1 MQVYARVG
9 RPHAQRVPSTR
20 YTSTSSVRRSTRG
33 LGYFFTR
40 YGQSVG
46 GYQVGTYTAMFDD
59 ILNALISSLEARRPV
74 ALATVT
80 AAPDPAVV
88 GRHAVVWLDAE
99 PLGELGLGEMEAQ
112 ALTDAQHA
120 LRDRVH
126 QTLSYTTPA
135 GHIKLFVEVQHRP
148 PELIIVG
155 AGHVAQPLAQ
165 LGKLCD
171 FTVVVLDDRPQF
183 ANRQRFPGADEVLAL
198 PLRETMRQWAA
209 EGRLGLDS
217 YIVLVTRGH
226 QHDIDCLLE
235 VLDTPLGY
243 IGMIGSQRRVRTV
256 FDLLSVEMGIPPEKF
271 DRVYAPIGLAIGART
286 PAEIAVCIMA
296 EIISVLRN
304 GPARSISDDRREK
317 ARRKGGNSGELG
329 VPSVP
334 PSSPSSHEVP

>member
-1 MQVYARVG
+1 MTNAILS
-9 RPHAQRVPSTR
+9 ALL
-20 YTSTSSVRRSTRG
+20 SSV
-33 LGYFFTR
+33 
-40 YGQSVG
+40 
-46 GYQVGTYTAMFDD
+46 
-59 ILNALISSLEARRPV
+59 EARRPV

-80 AAPDPAVV
+80 AAPDPAAV

-99 PLGELGLGEMEAQ
+99 PVGELGLGELEMQ
-112 ALTDAQHA
+112 ALADAQDV
-120 LRDRVH
+120 LRGRVH
-126 QTLSYTTPA
+126 KTLAYTTPA
-135 GHIKLFVEVQHRP
+135 GQVKLFIEVQHRP

-183 ANRQRFPGADEVLAL
+183 ANRQRFPQADEVLAL
-198 PLRETMRQWAA
+198 PLRETMRQWAT

-235 VLDTPLGY
+235 LLDTPLGY

-256 FDLLSVEMGIPPEKF
+256 FDLLSTETPAHAPERSAGAGVGIPAETF
-271 DRVYAPIGLAIGART
+271 DRVYAPIGIAIGART

-296 EIISVLRN
+296 EIINVQRG
-304 GPARSISDDRREK
+304 GPARSISDERREV
-317 ARRKGGNSGELG
+317 AQQRRSRHVIRN
-329 VPSVP
+329 P
-334 PSSPSSHEVP
+334 

>member
-1 MQVYARVG
+1 M
-9 RPHAQRVPSTR
+9 PPN
-20 YTSTSSVRRSTRG
+20 
-33 LGYFFTR
+33 
-40 YGQSVG
+40 
-46 GYQVGTYTAMFDD
+46 
-59 ILNALISSLEARRPV
+59 ILSALISSVEARRPV

-80 AAPDPAVV
+80 TASDPASI
-88 GRHAVVWLDAE
+88 GRHALVWLDAE
-99 PLGELGLGEMEAQ
+99 PLGALGLGDQEAQ
-112 ALTDAQHA
+112 ALADAREV
-120 LRDRVH
+120 LRGRVH
-126 QTLSYTTPA
+126 KTLTYTTPT
-135 GHIKLFVEVQHRP
+135 GQVKLFVEVQHRP

-155 AGHVAQPLAQ
+155 AGHVAQPLAE

-171 FTVVVLDDRPQF
+171 FTVTVLDDRPQF
-183 ANRQRFPGADEVLAL
+183 ANRQRFPQADQVLAL

-235 VLDTPLGY
+235 LLDTPLGY

-271 DRVYAPIGLAIGART
+271 DRVYAPIGLAIGARS

-296 EIISVLRN
+296 EIINVLRH

-317 ARRKGGNSGELG
+317 ARRKGGAL
-329 VPSVP
+329 
-334 PSSPSSHEVP
+334 

>member
-1 MQVYARVG
+1 MPDTVL
-9 RPHAQRVPSTR
+9 T
-20 YTSTSSVRRSTRG
+20 
-33 LGYFFTR
+33 
-40 YGQSVG
+40 
-46 GYQVGTYTAMFDD
+46 
-59 ILNALISSLEARRPV
+59 ALISSVEARRPV

-99 PLGELGLGEMEAQ
+99 PLGSLGLGDIEAQ
-112 ALTDAQHA
+112 ALADAQDV
-120 LRDRVH
+120 LRGRVH
-126 QTLSYTTPA
+126 KTLSYTAPA
-135 GHIKLFVEVQHRP
+135 GQVKLFVEVQHRP

-171 FTVVVLDDRPQF
+171 FTVTVLDDRPQF
-183 ANRQRFPGADEVLAL
+183 ANRQRFPQADEVLPL
-198 PLRETMRQWAA
+198 PLRETMRDWAA
-209 EGRLGLDS
+209 AGRLGLDS

-256 FDLLSVEMGIPPEKF
+256 FDLLSTDMGIPSEIF
-271 DRVYAPIGLAIGART
+271 DRVYAPIGIAIGARS

-296 EIISVLRN
+296 EIINVQRG
-304 GPARSISDDRREK
+304 GPARSISDERREK
-317 ARRKGGNSGELG
+317 AARRKGKDGKEREEGN
-329 VPSVP
+329 
-334 PSSPSSHEVP
+334 